1 MWYVILYFLF
11 AIWVFWDG
19 QKRKTDYIQWTIAT
33 WLLGPLVLPVYFA
46 KRPLKAG
53 EVREGGTAWNI
64 LKNFAIFWTI
74 TMAILAIWGMVDVS
88 EKFSTIHNEYEQAGA
103 AIGGVLG
110 FGIIIA
116 LWFFPMVG
124 AVVLGFILKKS
135 SVIEKGPTGPLAI
148 SNS

>member
-1 MWYVILYFLF
+1 MR
-11 AIWVFWDG
+11 D
-19 QKRKTDYIQWTIAT
+19 
-33 WLLGPLVLPVYFA
+33 
-46 KRPLKAG
+46 
-53 EVREGGTAWNI
+53 GGTARNI
-64 LKNFAIFWTI
+64 LKNFAIVWTI

-103 AIGGVLG
+103 AIGSALG
-110 FGIIIA
+110 FGIIMA